1 MFTPIDRR
9 VELMVD
15 TIAAFISNYE
25 DALIDIDFIAP
36 RLMGA
41 GKEKYLRLTAIR
53 AGMRQ
58 TSPDEAI
65 WLRGNER
72 HAADLTDHPA
82 IVQIVADWMPEW
94 AVAEAA

>member
-1 MFTPIDRR
+1 MFTPIDPR
-9 VELMVD
+9 VEMMVD
-15 TIAAFISNYE
+15 TIAAFIGNYE
-25 DALIDIDFIAP
+25 DALIDVDFIAP
-36 RLMGA
+36 RLMGT
-41 GKEKYLRLTAIR
+41 GKEMYLRLAAIR

-72 HAADLTDHPA
+72 HATDLTDHSA
-82 IVQIVADWMPEW
+82 IAQIVADWMPEW